1 MSSCADDVCI
11 TCADEAVRATVV
23 RLLDD
28 DLAVVR
34 VDGREEEVSVALVDA
49 AVGDTVVVHAKES
62 IGVLRP

>member
-1 MSSCADDVCI
+1 MNTCDGDVCI
-11 TCADEAVRATVV
+11 TCADEAVRAEVL

-34 VDGREEEVSVALVDA
+34 VAGREEIVSVALVDA

-62 IGVLRP
+62 IGMVHE